1 MLPSTLFAFI
11 FYFTLS
17 SHLGKN
23 AKYMKTYSLFLGF
36 KSLESWGTVEEAN
49 HLKNQSWRK
58 ILSVG
63 VSPLP
68 LPQLEERQ

>member
-1 MLPSTLFAFI
+1 
-11 FYFTLS
+11 
-17 SHLGKN
+17 
-23 AKYMKTYSLFLGF
+23 MKTYSLFLGF